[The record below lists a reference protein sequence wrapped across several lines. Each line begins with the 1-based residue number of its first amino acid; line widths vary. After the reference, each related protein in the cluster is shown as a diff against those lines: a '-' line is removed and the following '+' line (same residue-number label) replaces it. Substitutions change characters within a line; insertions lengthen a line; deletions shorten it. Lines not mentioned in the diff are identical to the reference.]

1 MKTKLL
7 LIIFFGLFYSGC
19 TVKTMTLKQ
28 KEIQTRIERD
38 LEKMFEKQEPI
49 TESLT
54 LWDAIARALKYNLE
68 HRAQLMEIALHER
81 LLNVT
86 NYSMLP
92 DLVLAAGYSE
102 RNNDSGGIH
111 QSLLTGKESL
121 EASTTEPRDY
131 LTSSFNVVLNVLDF
145 GISHA
150 IAEQQANQVMIER
163 ERRRSIIQ
171 KIVKEVQEAYWYA
184 VAAQRLLPQFKVML
198 REIQSQLSRYKTLE
212 PEMLENPRQALST
225 QKRLLE
231 TARKLLK
238 LSEKLSLAK
247 IRLAKL
253 INLPPGT
260 TYEVAIPAD
269 YELPPLEKSVDELEY
284 QALLNQPALRQA
296 DYLKRIS
303 KLEIKKSILRMF
315 PGLEISLGTNY
326 SSNKFLYNKS
336 WINAGLQVS
345 WNLLNVFT
353 GGLSAKKAAEAQ
365 VVLADHR
372 RLALS
377 MAILTQVRL
386 SYQRYKLSL
395 ENYKLTDELYIV
407 NEKLARLAE
416 AAENQGS
423 ENLDGLFIRAEKFQS
438 QVAKD
443 LAYVKV
449 QNAMAKLRYIV
460 GLDPLPKTLTA
471 HQVLNLYQIYTP
483 APKTMTVIDDIPTLS
498 KEIEIY
504 MQGFGLQQKRYAQQ

>member
-1 MKTKLL
+1 MNIKLL
-7 LIIFFGLFYSGC
+7 FFSVLIGLFLSGC
-19 TVKTMTLKQ
+19 TVKTITLKQ
-28 KEIQTRIERD
+28 KEIQNRIERD

-49 TESLT
+49 TEFLT

-68 HRAQLMEIALHER
+68 HRAQLMEIALNER
-81 LLNVT
+81 LLNVA

-92 DLVLAAGYSE
+92 DLVFAAGYSE

-131 LTSSFNVVLNVLDF
+131 FTSSFNMVLNVLDF
-145 GISHA
+145 GVSQA
-150 IAEQQANQVMIER
+150 IAEQQANKVMIER
-163 ERRRSIIQ
+163 ERRRSVIQ

-184 VAAQRLLPQFKVML
+184 VTAQRLLPQFKVML
-198 REIQSQLSRYKTLE
+198 REIQSQLTRYKVLE
-212 PEMLENPRQALST
+212 PEMLENPRIALSS

-231 TARKLLK
+231 TARQLLK

-260 TYEVAIPAD
+260 SYEVAIPAD
-269 YELPPLEKSVDELEY
+269 YELPPLEKSIEELEY
-284 QALLNQPALRQA
+284 QALLNQPALRKA

-303 KLEIKKSILRMF
+303 QLEIKKSILRMF

-326 SSNKFLYNKS
+326 SSNQFLYNKS

-353 GGLSAKKAAEAQ
+353 GRSVKKAAEAQ

-386 SYQRYKLSL
+386 SYQRYQLSL
-395 ENYKLTDELYIV
+395 QEYKLTDELYIV
-407 NEKLARLAE
+407 NDKLARLAE
-416 AAENQGS
+416 AKNQGS
-423 ENLDGLFIRAEKFQS
+423 DNLEGLFVRADTFQS

-449 QNAMAKLRYIV
+449 QNAMAKLRYLV
-460 GLDPLPKTLTA
+460 GLDPLPKTLTT
-471 HQVLNLYQIYTP
+471 HQVFNLFQKYTP
-483 APKTMTVIDDIPTLS
+483 APKTMTVVDDIPSLS

-504 MQGFGLQQKRYAQQ
+504 MQGFGVQKRRYAQH